1 MIAGNTLLF
10 GATSGEVYLRGRVG
24 ERFAARNSGA
34 LTVVEGVGDHAC
46 EYMTGGRVVVLGKT
60 GRNMAAG
67 MSGGIAFVLGLDPAK
82 VNTEMV
88 ELQRLEPED
97 LTWLHDVIAKHAAYT
112 GSTVATSVLSD
123 WPRRSAQF
131 TKIMP
136 TRLPA
141 RPDGHLGWPR
151 RRAGTST
158 PRSWRPA
165 VADPHGFL
173 KYPRSRRRSDRSTS
187 GSATGARSTN
197 GRTRT
202 SGRARCRSRP
212 AAAWTAESRS
222 ATREPRAVRW
232 ATSSPSGTTW
242 SGGAAG
248 MRPATA
254 CTPPTTSRS
263 SPAGCAPRR
272 ARPPA
277 CCPSPRSRPAAAS
290 RSSASSRP
298 SPTRPG
304 WTASSNRNPPR
315 SRPARRSPSSAPG
328 PRDWLPRN
336 NSRGQA
342 TTSPSTSATTA
353 SAA

>member
-1 MIAGNTLLF
+1 
-10 GATSGEVYLRGRVG
+10 
-24 ERFAARNSGA
+24 
-34 LTVVEGVGDHAC
+34 
-46 EYMTGGRVVVLGKT
+46 
-60 GRNMAAG
+60 

-97 LTWLHDVIAKHAAYT
+97 LTWLRDVIAKHAAYT

-136 TRLPA
+136 RDYQRVLEATLVA
-141 RPDGHLGWPR
+141 K

-165 VADPHGFL
+165 VADPTRVPEDTQG
-173 KYPRSRRRSDRSTS
+173 RGRE
-187 GSATGARSTN
+187 ATGRRAGRRLAR
-197 GRTRT
+197 GLRAARTRT

-248 MRPATA
+248 TRPATA

-263 SPAGCAPRR
+263 SPAGCARRR

-304 WTASSNRNPPR
+304 WTASSNRSPPP
-315 SRPARRSPSSAPG
+315 SRPARRVAVVGSGPAGLAAAQQLTRAGHDVTVYERDDRIGGLMRYGIPEYKLEKAHAEPAAGPNARRREPVSSPNARSA
-328 PRDWLPRN
+328 
-336 NSRGQA
+336 
-342 TTSPSTSATTA
+342 ST
-353 SAA
+353 